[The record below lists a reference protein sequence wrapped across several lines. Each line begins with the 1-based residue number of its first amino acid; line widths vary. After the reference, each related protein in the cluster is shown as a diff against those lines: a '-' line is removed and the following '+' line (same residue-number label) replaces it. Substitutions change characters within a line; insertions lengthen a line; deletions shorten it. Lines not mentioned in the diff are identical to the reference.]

1 MTKIKVKVEKTTTG
15 FSAYADKYPAF
26 TTGRTV
32 EELIANMVES
42 LNLYFE
48 AEGKG
53 KIIDQN
59 DLRFELDLTSVFEVY
74 PIINMKALARRL
86 GMNYTLMA
94 QYASGKKKPSPKQ
107 TEKIVEGIHEIGREL
122 SELQL
127 VVN

>member
-48 AEGKG
+48 VEGKG
-53 KIIDQN
+53 KVIAQN
-59 DLRFELDLTSVFEVY
+59 DLRFELDLTSIFEVY
-74 PIINMKALARRL
+74 PIINMKALSRRL

-94 QYASGKKKPSPKQ
+94 QYASGKKRPSPKQ
-107 TEKIVEGIHEIGREL
+107 TEKIIDGIHEIGREL

>member
-1 MTKIKVKVEKTTTG
+1 MTKIKVKVEKTITG
-15 FSAYADKYPAF
+15 FSAYADKYSAF

-32 EELIANMVES
+32 EELVANMVES

-48 AEGKG
+48 VEGKG
-53 KIIDQN
+53 KFVAQD

-74 PIINMKALARRL
+74 PIINMKALSRRL

-94 QYASGKKKPSPKQ
+94 QYASGKKRPSPKQ
-107 TEKIVEGIHEIGREL
+107 TEKIIDGIHEIGREL